1 MLSKFCSNITNEY
14 CIKIGGV
21 NKLVQNV
28 GSKNKYVLHYKFLQ
42 LYLSLEMNQLV
53 FIEFENLKNTNK
65 GENIVNGFE
74 KDVLKLMNNRVYGKT
89 MKHLWKRVKVRF
101 VNNAKD
107 FFHRKYL
114 LKVLLLLMKLNQ
126 F

>member
-1 MLSKFCSNITNEY
+1 M
-14 CIKIGGV
+14 
-21 NKLVQNV
+21 
-28 GSKNKYVLHYKFLQ
+28 FL
-42 LYLSLEMNQLV
+42 
-53 FIEFENLKNTNK
+53 EFKNLKNTNK

-89 MKHLWKRVKVRF
+89 MKHLWKRVKARF

-107 FFHRKYL
+107 FFYRKYL

>member
-42 LYLSLEMNQLV
+42 LYLSLEMN
-53 FIEFENLKNTNK
+53 
-65 GENIVNGFE
+65 
-74 KDVLKLMNNRVYGKT
+74 
-89 MKHLWKRVKVRF
+89 
-101 VNNAKD
+101 
-107 FFHRKYL
+107 
-114 LKVLLLLMKLNQ
+114 
-126 F
+126 